1 MAKDLGKSKLF
12 RNGKPGERWYA
23 NFLRRYPAIC
33 LRKAEGVNK
42 GRAVITEECIRR
54 WFQELQKILEDNN
67 SSDVMED
74 PSRIF
79 NADESGFSLC
89 PKMGKVLAPKGWKN
103 LFNIKLGADKE
114 NITVLV
120 TFSANGNVALPLVVF
135 PYVRHPYAV
144 VKSMSTDWVLGE
156 SDFGWMKG
164 DILYEYIANDFT
176 KWVNENAS
184 KMPIILFIDGHKSP
198 MTMPLSRFCEE
209 NGINLYALPP
219 NTTHIL
225 QQADVS
231 VFKPLKTGW
240 KETAKKWQ
248 QKPENTNSCVN
259 KTNFCQVF
267 EEVLNKLD
275 MRDHIKNGF
284 RRCCLYPLNPN
295 SVDYTKCIKNT
306 IEALHEKTSP

>member
-1 MAKDLGKSKLF
+1 MPKTVKNKISMTKISTPKCKVRRKFFQYTAETLKQAIFEIHENNPSICKASSLFGVPKTTIIDHMKGRSRGNSERTGPEPLFTKAVEDEIYSWVINIAKCGFPIKKNDLKRQKVAKDLGKSKLF

-54 WFQELQKILEDNN
+54 WFQELQKNLEDNN

-79 NADESGFSLC
+79 NADESGFS

-120 TFSANGNVALPLVVF
+120 TFSANGNVALPVVVF
-135 PYVRHPYAV
+135 PYVHHPYAV

-156 SDFGWMKG
+156 SDSG
-164 DILYEYIANDFT
+164 
-176 KWVNENAS
+176 
-184 KMPIILFIDGHKSP
+184 
-198 MTMPLSRFCEE
+198 
-209 NGINLYALPP
+209 
-219 NTTHIL
+219 
-225 QQADVS
+225 
-231 VFKPLKTGW
+231 
-240 KETAKKWQ
+240 
-248 QKPENTNSCVN
+248 
-259 KTNFCQVF
+259 
-267 EEVLNKLD
+267 
-275 MRDHIKNGF
+275 
-284 RRCCLYPLNPN
+284 
-295 SVDYTKCIKNT
+295 
-306 IEALHEKTSP
+306 